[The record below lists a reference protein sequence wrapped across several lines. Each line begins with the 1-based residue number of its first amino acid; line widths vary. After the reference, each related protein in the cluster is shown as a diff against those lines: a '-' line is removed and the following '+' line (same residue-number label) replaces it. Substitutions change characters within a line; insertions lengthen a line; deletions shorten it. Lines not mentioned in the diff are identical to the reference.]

1 MTSTTVTSVEQAVR
15 EPEGGVSSTR
25 LMFLVNQEIMEDAL
39 RVEDYKRMS
48 RQLRESVRRKCGYIR
63 ALKVGPISV
72 VASERLKFLE
82 RMRLEDME
90 KGTRLLLMMK
100 ETEEL
105 VSAAGSDATKDQLVV
120 LFEREVAESLGKIEE
135 YRRLCIELRA
145 NIRLRND
152 YICELQLY
160 RSCDDVIGSI
170 AMLRR
175 MQLDDADNASRL
187 LSLARETQQKVD
199 EKTDFITRIRERLP
213 GTAL

>member
-1 MTSTTVTSVEQAVR
+1 MTSTTVTSVEQA
-15 EPEGGVSSTR
+15 
-25 LMFLVNQEIMEDAL
+25 DAL

-90 KGTRLLLMMK
+90 KGIRLLLMMK

-175 MQLDDADNASRL
+175 MRLDDADNASRL

-199 EKTDFITRIRERLP
+199 EKTDFITRIMKRLP

>member
-1 MTSTTVTSVEQAVR
+1 MHDKGSRAVAIDKVQRGLAESTGDHEV
-15 EPEGGVSSTR
+15 
-25 LMFLVNQEIMEDAL
+25 AL
-39 RVEDYKRMS
+39 RWEELQK
-48 RQLRESVRRKCGYIR
+48 RESIRRKCGYIR

-100 ETEEL
+100 ETE
-105 VSAAGSDATKDQLVV
+105 
-120 LFEREVAESLGKIEE
+120 F
-135 YRRLCIELRA
+135 
-145 NIRLRND
+145 
-152 YICELQLY
+152 Y

-170 AMLRR
+170 AMLRHI
-175 MQLDDADNASRL
+175 QLDDADNASRL
-187 LSLARETQQKVD
+187 LSLARETQRKVD